1 MSQSIKCLPCKLKD
15 LRLISQKSGLG
26 ESCMLQHGGT
36 LYLLRQLL
44 FLRVEEEGVKGKKMS
59 E

>member
-1 MSQSIKCLPCKLKD
+1 
-15 LRLISQKSGLG
+15 
-26 ESCMLQHGGT
+26 MLQHGGT